1 MPIRIILAD
10 NHPQVRQG
18 LTLLLPEDPDLR
30 VVAEAEDCSSTIKLI
45 GEFSPQV
52 VIMDISMPD
61 LNGVEATRRILSQF
75 PQVKVIAL
83 SMHSDSLFVLN
94 MLNAGASGYLLK
106 DCALEELVMAIRTVV
121 TQEIYLSP
129 SLSDMLVAD
138 LAHKF
143 SLDDSPLKGD
153 RDSALKD
160 LTFKK

>member
-10 NHPQVRQG
+10 NHQQVRQG
-18 LTLLLPEDPDLR
+18 LTLLLAEEPDMQ
-30 VVAEAEDCSSTIKLI
+30 VVAEAEDCFSTIKLI

-106 DCALEELVMAIRTVV
+106 DCALEELVKAIRTVV

-138 LAHKF
+138 LANKF
-143 SLDDSPLKGD
+143 SLDDSPLKVD

-160 LTFKK
+160 LTVKK